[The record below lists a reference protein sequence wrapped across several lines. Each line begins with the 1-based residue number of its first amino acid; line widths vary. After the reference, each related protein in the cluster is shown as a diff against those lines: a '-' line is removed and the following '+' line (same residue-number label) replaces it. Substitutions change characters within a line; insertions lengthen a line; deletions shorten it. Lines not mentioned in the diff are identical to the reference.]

1 MSAKIEFLL
10 KMIDEIEEYK
20 TTLDSIEAVLNNK
33 MAFNATLMNL
43 LQIGETLNKLDENIL
58 KEHGLLED
66 AKGAYKTRNF
76 IAHDYEG
83 VNKAVV
89 EDILRNYLPRLKAS
103 LQDMM
108 EK

>member
-10 KMIDEIEEYK
+10 KMIDEIENYK
-20 TTLDSIEAVLNNK
+20 VELGSIEAVLNNK

-43 LQIGETLNKLDENIL
+43 LQIGETLNKLDEAIL

-83 VNKAVV
+83 VNKVV
-89 EDILRNYLPRLKAS
+89 IEDVLRNHLPRLKLI
-103 LQDMM
+103 LQGFANV
-108 EK
+108 

>member
-10 KMIDEIEEYK
+10 KMVDEIEAYK
-20 TTLDSIEAVLNNK
+20 VELGSIEAVLNSK

-43 LQIGETLNKLDENIL
+43 LQIGETLGKLDENIL

-89 EDILRNYLPRLKAS
+89 EDILRNYLPRLRVLLVDINK
-103 LQDMM
+103 
-108 EK
+108 

>member
-10 KMIDEIEEYK
+10 KMIDEIEGYK
-20 TTLDSIEAVLNNK
+20 TELGSIEAVLNNK

-43 LQIGETLNKLDENIL
+43 LQIGETLNKLDKNIL

-89 EDILRNYLPRLKAS
+89 EDILRNYLPRLRQLLTKINN
-103 LQDMM
+103 
-108 EK
+108 